1 MGTSV
6 VFDFWLLEIKLLYTF
21 RYMVLYERMLSLLWD
36 KYLDTDW
43 LGHVVS
49 ITLKKNC
56 SVSIANN
63 GNIPPCYWDDKKK
76 SKDKPKIEKCV

>member
-21 RYMVLYERMLSLLWD
+21 RYMVLYEHMLSLLWD

-43 LGHVVS
+43 LGHVVN
-49 ITLKKNC
+49 IT
-56 SVSIANN
+56 
-63 GNIPPCYWDDKKK
+63 
-76 SKDKPKIEKCV
+76 

>member
-21 RYMVLYERMLSLLWD
+21 RYMVLYEHMLSLFWD

-49 ITLKKNC
+49 ITLKQI
-56 SVSIANN
+56 VQL
-63 GNIPPCYWDDKKK
+63 
-76 SKDKPKIEKCV
+76 V